1 MSADVS
7 LVMSCGAAVTSGA
20 GPAFI
25 RIAII
30 GRIAIGS
37 GMAIRASSELI
48 ALQTQGLRRRVGAH
62 VQRFHHRPVA
72 RLANSRR
79 PSCPSPIVAGVA
91 SLFSGHYISISQY
104 FGMATN

>member
-37 GMAIRASSELI
+37 ETRKVSHASAPLGY
-48 ALQTQGLRRRVGAH
+48 T
-62 VQRFHHRPVA
+62 PM
-72 RLANSRR
+72 RL
-79 PSCPSPIVAGVA
+79 
-91 SLFSGHYISISQY
+91 
-104 FGMATN
+104 

>member
-1 MSADVS
+1 VWVFWTAPHGRKTMSADVS

-37 GMAIRASSELI
+37 ETRKVSHASAPLGY
-48 ALQTQGLRRRVGAH
+48 T
-62 VQRFHHRPVA
+62 PM
-72 RLANSRR
+72 RL
-79 PSCPSPIVAGVA
+79 
-91 SLFSGHYISISQY
+91 
-104 FGMATN
+104 